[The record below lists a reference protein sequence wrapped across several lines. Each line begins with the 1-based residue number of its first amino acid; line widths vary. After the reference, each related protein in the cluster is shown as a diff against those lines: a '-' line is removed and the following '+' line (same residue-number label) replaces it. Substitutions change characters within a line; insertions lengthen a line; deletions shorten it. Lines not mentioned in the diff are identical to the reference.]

1 MNKQPHV
8 KQVKVALTNL
18 CNGQK
23 KTLTLADDY
32 NAVRRALL
40 WFARFEDISVQRVD
54 IRLSAVQCHA

>member
-1 MNKQPHV
+1 MNKQPNV

-32 NAVRRALL
+32 NAVRRAVL

-54 IRLSAVQCHA
+54 IRLSPIPCYA